1 MKKIKRLKEIIEQA
15 GNFLRVDLW
24 KTDLIES
31 RTIFA
36 ILLKPLQIILLTIN
50 GFNKDKC
57 YLMASALTFW
67 SLLSIVPVAALA
79 FGIASG
85 FGFQKMLEQLLL
97 EKMPG
102 QQEIILQVV
111 NFSHSLL
118 EKTKGGLIAGAG
130 VLFLFWSVIKILG
143 NIEDS
148 FNDIWKLSKSRT
160 LVRKIGDY
168 LALMIICPFIFIVSS
183 SVNFFITTTIKRF
196 TEQNHLP
203 DFFSPIMFFSLKL
216 FPYILIWTLFT
227 FIYIIM
233 PNTKV
238 KFTSGLLGGIV
249 AGTAYQ
255 LIQWGYISFQ
265 VGVSGYNTI
274 YGSFAALPM
283 FLLWLQIS
291 WLIVLVGTELSFS
304 YQNIEKYALKEDVDK
319 TSVTFKR
326 LLTLKIMHLL
336 IHFFY
341 QGKQALTEAEISK
354 ALELPENFVAP
365 ILGELVDCRLV
376 SCVRRD
382 NDESASFQ
390 PALDINKLSI
400 YYILNALDKHGTDV
414 IPLKKDPSLE
424 ALSKSLKTMELAVKK
439 SNANILLKD
448 LQYHGNQTTA

>member
-1 MKKIKRLKEIIEQA
+1 MKKIKGLKEIIERA
-15 GNFLRVDLW
+15 WDFLRADLW
-24 KTDLIES
+24 KTDLTKS
-31 RTIFA
+31 RTIFTP
-36 ILLKPLQIILLTIN
+36 LFKPLQIILLTAH

-67 SLLSIVPVAALA
+67 SLLSIVPVAALV

-85 FGFQKMLEQLLL
+85 FGFEKMLEQLLL

-111 NFSHSLL
+111 DFSHSLL

-160 LVRKIGDY
+160 LTRKIGDY

-183 SVNFFITTTIKRF
+183 SVNFFITTSIKRL
-196 TEQNHLP
+196 TEQQTLP
-203 DFFSPIMFFSLKL
+203 DIFSPLIFFSLKL
-216 FPYILIWTLFT
+216 IPYILIWTLFT

-233 PNTKV
+233 PNTRV
-238 KFTSGLLGGIV
+238 KLSSGLLGGIV

-255 LIQWGYISFQ
+255 LIQGGYISFQ
-265 VGVSGYNTI
+265 VGVSGYNAI

-291 WLIVLVGTELSFS
+291 WLIVLAGTELSFS
-304 YQNIEKYALKEDVDK
+304 HQNIEKYAPRQDINKISL
-319 TSVTFKR
+319 TFKR
-326 LLTLKIMHLL
+326 LSALKIMHLL

-341 QGKQALTEAEISK
+341 QGKKPLTEAEISK
-354 ALELPENFVAP
+354 NLKLPKNFVAR

-376 SCVRRD
+376 SCIRTD
-382 NDESASFQ
+382 DDEIASFQ

-400 YYILNALDKHGTDV
+400 YYILDAMDKHGTAL
-414 IPLKKDPSLE
+414 IMLKKDPSLE
-424 ALSKSLKTMELAVKK
+424 ALSKSLKAMELAVKK

-448 LQYHGNQTTA
+448 LQYNGNQTNT

>member
-1 MKKIKRLKEIIEQA
+1 MKKIKRLKEIIERA
-15 GNFLRVDLW
+15 WNFLRVDLW
-24 KTDLIES
+24 KTDPTES
-31 RTIFA
+31 RAIFTA
-36 ILLKPLQIILLTIN
+36 LFKPLQIILLTIH

-85 FGFQKMLEQLLL
+85 FGFEKMLEQLLL

-148 FNDIWKLSKSRT
+148 FNDIWKLTKSRT
-160 LVRKIGDY
+160 LARKIGDY

-183 SVNFFITTTIKRF
+183 SVNLFITTSIKRL

-203 DFFSPIMFFSLKL
+203 DLFSPIIFFGLKSI
-216 FPYILIWTLFT
+216 PYILTWTLFT

-238 KFTSGLLGGIV
+238 KFSSGLLSGIV

-265 VGVSGYNTI
+265 IGVSGHNAI

-291 WLIVLVGTELSFS
+291 WLVVLVGTELSFNH
-304 YQNIEKYALKEDVDK
+304 QNIEKYALKQDADK
-319 TSVTFKR
+319 ISLTFKR

-336 IHFFY
+336 IEFFY
-341 QGKQALTEAEISK
+341 QGKQPLTKVQISK
-354 ALELPENFVAP
+354 TLELPENFVTR
-365 ILGELVDCRLV
+365 ILDELVDCRLV
-376 SCVRRD
+376 SCIRRD
-382 NDESASFQ
+382 DDESASFQ
-390 PALDINKLSI
+390 PALDINQLSI
-400 YYILNALDKHGTDV
+400 YYILNALDNHGTDV
-414 IPLKKDPSLE
+414 IPLKKDSSFE

-448 LQYHGNQTTA
+448 LQYHGT